1 MTATNAPAPD
11 VPDAP
16 APAPAATATATAA
29 PAATRR
35 LPWRNPW
42 GHPWFLEGFTWL
54 YLIWSI
60 VPIVIAVLF
69 SFNNGKSQSAWQGFS
84 WRWYFSDPVNSV
96 WHDPQLHAAVIQ
108 TVRLSVLTTLIAVP
122 LGVAF
127 ALGINRWRGPVP
139 ATFNFVMILSY
150 VIPELIFGV
159 SMFFVFTTLF
169 SSVHLGTLAEV
180 LGLVT
185 WNVSW
190 PAIVVQ
196 ARLVTIGRQYEEA
209 AADLGA
215 NQFQVIRRVMLPLLA
230 PAIFASAVLVF
241 SGVID
246 DFVIVDLLSSSAGN
260 TPMSVIIYSTQRGGN
275 GGPALNALGSI
286 MLAMSLIIVI
296 IGYIGYRLLT
306 RGERGSGLAAL
317 TTIAGEG

>member
-1 MTATNAPAPD
+1 MTATND
-11 VPDAP
+11 IT
-16 APAPAATATATAA
+16 TATTPEVSAR
-29 PAATRR
+29 PARR
-35 LPWRNPW
+35 ASWRNPW
-42 GHPWFLEGFTWL
+42 RHPWFLEGFTWL
-54 YLIWSI
+54 YLVWSL

-69 SFNNGKSQSAWQGFS
+69 SFNNGKSQSTWQGFS

-96 WHDPQLHAAVIQ
+96 WHDPQLHAALTQ
-108 TVRLSVLTTLIAVP
+108 TVRLSVLTTVCAVP

-169 SSVHLGTLAEV
+169 SSVHLGTVAEV

-215 NQFQVIRRVMLPLLA
+215 NQLQIARRVLLPLLA

-260 TPMSVIIYSTQRGGN
+260 TPMSVIIYSTQHGGN

-296 IGYIGYRLLT
+296 LGYAGYRLLT
-306 RGERGSGLAAL
+306 RGERGGGVAALAA
-317 TTIAGEG
+317 ISGEG

>member
-1 MTATNAPAPD
+1 MTATKAPD
-11 VPDAP
+11 EPP
-16 APAPAATATATAA
+16 PAA
-29 PAATRR
+29 PAASPAPGISRER
-35 LPWRNPW
+35 QRPPFWRNPW
-42 GHPWFLEGFTWL
+42 RHAWFLEGFTWL
-54 YLIWSI
+54 YLVWSLA
-60 VPIVIAVLF
+60 PIVIAVLF
-69 SFNNGKSQSAWQGFS
+69 SFNNGRSQSSWQGFS
-84 WRWYFSDPVNSV
+84 WRWYFSDHVNSV
-96 WHDPQLHAAVIQ
+96 LHNPQLHAAVIQ

-127 ALGINRWRGPVP
+127 ALGINRWRGPIP

-169 SSVHLGTLAEV
+169 STVHLGTTAEV

-215 NQFQVIRRVMLPLLA
+215 NPFQVMRRVMVPLLA
-230 PAIFASAVLVF
+230 PAFFASAVLVF

-260 TPMSVIIYSTQRGGN
+260 TPMSVIIYSTQHGGN

-296 IGYIGYRLLT
+296 IGYLGYRLLT
-306 RGERGSGLAAL
+306 RGERGAGLAAL
-317 TTIAGEG
+317 TAITGETP

>member
-1 MTATNAPAPD
+1 MTATKAPGEPPPPA
-11 VPDAP
+11 VPAV
-16 APAPAATATATAA
+16 AATADIAGYRA
-29 PAATRR
+29 RR
-35 LPWRNPW
+35 AFRRNPW
-42 GHPWFLEGFTWL
+42 RHPWFLEGFTWL
-54 YLIWSI
+54 YLIWSLA
-60 VPIVIAVLF
+60 PIVIAVLF
-69 SFNNGKSQSAWQGFS
+69 SFNNGRSQSTWQGFS

-108 TVRLSVLTTLIAVP
+108 TVRLSVLTTVIAVP

-169 SSVHLGTLAEV
+169 STVHLGTLAEV

-196 ARLVTIGRQYEEA
+196 ARLVTIGRHYEEA

-215 NQFQVIRRVMLPLLA
+215 NPFQVMRRVMVPLLA

-260 TPMSVIIYSTQRGGN
+260 TPMSVIIYSTQHGGN

-296 IGYIGYRLLT
+296 LGYAGYRLLS
-306 RGERGSGLAAL
+306 RGERGAGVAAL
-317 TTIAGEG
+317 TAISGEG

>member
-1 MTATNAPAPD
+1 MTATKTPGEPPSPA
-11 VPDAP
+11 VPAAAP
-16 APAPAATATATAA
+16 APASPGHL
-29 PAATRR
+29 TRR
-35 LPWRNPW
+35 AFWRNPW
-42 GHPWFLEGFTWL
+42 RHPWFLEGFTWL
-54 YLIWSI
+54 YLIWSL

-108 TVRLSVLTTLIAVP
+108 TVRLSVLTTVIAVP

-169 SSVHLGTLAEV
+169 STVHLGTLAEV

-196 ARLVTIGRQYEEA
+196 ARLVTIGRHYEEA

-215 NQFQVIRRVMLPLLA
+215 NPFQVMRRVMVPLLA

-260 TPMSVIIYSTQRGGN
+260 TPMSVIIYSTQHGGN

-296 IGYIGYRLLT
+296 LGYAGYRLLT
-306 RGERGSGLAAL
+306 RGERGAGLAAL
-317 TTIAGEG
+317 TAISGEG

>member
-1 MTATNAPAPD
+1 MTATKAPD
-11 VPDAP
+11 GPPP
-16 APAPAATATATAA
+16 AEPAA
-29 PAATRR
+29 PASAPGISGDRTRLR
-35 LPWRNPW
+35 FWRNPW
-42 GHPWFLEGFTWL
+42 RRPWFLEGFTWL
-54 YLIWSI
+54 YLVWSLAPII
-60 VPIVIAVLF
+60 VAVLF
-69 SFNNGKSQSAWQGFS
+69 SFNNGRSQSSWQGFS

-96 WHDPQLHAAVIQ
+96 LHNPQLHAAVIQ
-108 TVRLSVLTTLIAVP
+108 TVRLSVLTTVIAVP
-122 LGVAF
+122 VGVAF

-139 ATFNFVMILSY
+139 VTFNFVMILSY

-169 SSVHLGTLAEV
+169 AAVHLGTLAEV

-196 ARLVTIGRQYEEA
+196 ARLVTLGRQYEEA

-215 NQFQVIRRVMLPLLA
+215 NQFQVMRRVLVPLLA

-260 TPMSVIIYSTQRGGN
+260 TPMSVIIYSTQHGGN

-286 MLAMSLIIVI
+286 MLAMSLVIVI
-296 IGYIGYRLLT
+296 LGYVGYRLLT
-306 RGERGSGLAAL
+306 RGERGQNGLAAL
-317 TTIAGEG
+317 AAISGEA

>member
-1 MTATNAPAPD
+1 
-11 VPDAP
+11 
-16 APAPAATATATAA
+16 
-29 PAATRR
+29 
-35 LPWRNPW
+35 
-42 GHPWFLEGFTWL
+42 
-54 YLIWSI
+54 
-60 VPIVIAVLF
+60 
-69 SFNNGKSQSAWQGFS
+69 
-84 WRWYFSDPVNSV
+84 
-96 WHDPQLHAAVIQ
+96 
-108 TVRLSVLTTLIAVP
+108 
-122 LGVAF
+122 
-127 ALGINRWRGPVP
+127 
-139 ATFNFVMILSY
+139 

-215 NQFQVIRRVMLPLLA
+215 NQFQVMRRVMVPLLA

-260 TPMSVIIYSTQRGGN
+260 TPMSVIIYSTQHGGN

-286 MLAMSLIIVI
+286 MLAMSLLIVI
-296 IGYIGYRLLT
+296 LGYVGYRLLT
-306 RGERGSGLAAL
+306 RGERGAGLAAL
-317 TTIAGEG
+317 TAISGEAA

>member
-1 MTATNAPAPD
+1 MTATSSAGTS
-11 VPDAP
+11 P
-16 APAPAATATATAA
+16 APATTAA
-29 PAATRR
+29 PVSPVKGRR
-35 LPWRNPW
+35 LPRRGPW

-54 YLIWSI
+54 YLLWSLA
-60 VPIVIAVLF
+60 PIVIAVLF
-69 SFNNGKSQSAWQGFS
+69 SFNNGRSQSSWQGFS
-84 WRWYFSDPVNSV
+84 WRWYFTDHTNSV
-96 WHDPQLHAAVIQ
+96 LHNPQLHAAVLQ

-127 ALGINRWRGPVP
+127 ALG
-139 ATFNFVMILSY
+139 FNFVMLLSY

-169 SSVHLGTLAEV
+169 TSVHLGTLAEV

-190 PAIVVQ
+190 PAIIVQ
-196 ARLVTIGRQYEEA
+196 ARLATLGRQYEEA

-215 NQFQVIRRVMLPLLA
+215 NQFQVIRRVLLPLLA

-246 DFVIVDLLSSSAGN
+246 VFVIVDLLSSSAGN
-260 TPMSVIIYSTQRGGN
+260 TPMSVIIYTTQHGGN

-286 MLAMSLIIVI
+286 MLAMSLVIVI
-296 IGYIGYRLLT
+296 LGYVGYRLLS
-306 RGERGSGLAAL
+306 RGERGGLDAL
-317 TTIAGEG
+317 TAIAGEG